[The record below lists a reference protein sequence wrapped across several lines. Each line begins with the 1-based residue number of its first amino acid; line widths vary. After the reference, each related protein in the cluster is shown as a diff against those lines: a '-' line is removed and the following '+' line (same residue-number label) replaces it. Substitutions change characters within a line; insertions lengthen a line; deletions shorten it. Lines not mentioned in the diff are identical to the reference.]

1 MTCTSIKLEFWINT
15 RPSSGCHINN
25 SETLEFKCLQL
36 GTIANEHVGNVE
48 YSTSFRLN
56 KEVNYLL
63 NEINFKPVLRSKNMK
78 KGNIQ
83 GVIAALL
90 CITYFESSVH
100 SQATVNPHERDT
112 RSAAPCAVNY
122 VKQGCFND
130 KTNPSQRTMSE
141 LLFQDRYKGKT
152 FSGQK
157 IDWNNWKTYLPELIC
172 RCAKAAGK
180 NGYAFFGIQHY
191 GECWS
196 SADAASRF
204 HIYGPNDKC
213 INTEFKSCDNQASD
227 EACSGV
233 NYANYV
239 YEISP
244 DTRSA
249 APCAVNYVKQGCF
262 NDKTKPS
269 QRTMSELLFQDR
281 YKGKTFSGQKIDWNN
296 WKTYLPELI
305 CRCAKAADNKG
316 YEFFGI
322 QHYGECWS
330 SADAASRFHIYGPND
345 KCINNEFKSCDN
357 LASDEAC
364 SGVNYANYVYE
375 IFPRVLRDAP
385 CAVNYLKQ
393 GCFNDKTKPS
403 QRTMSELL
411 FQDRHKGKTF
421 SGQKIDWNNWKTYL
435 PELICRCAKA
445 AGKKGYEFFGIQHYG
460 ECWSSADAA
469 SRFHIYGPND
479 KCINNEF
486 KSCDNLASDEAC
498 SGVNYANYVYEI
510 FPHDIRSAAPCAVN
524 YAKQGCFNDKT
535 KPSQR
540 TMSELLFQDRYKG
553 KTFSGQKIDWNNW
566 KTYLPELICRCAKA
580 AGNKGYEF
588 FGIQHYGECWS
599 SADAA
604 SRFHIYGPNDKCIN
618 NEFKS
623 CDNLASDEACSGV
636 NYANYVYE
644 ISPESPGG
652 SGVGLPI
659 NPEEY

>member
-130 KTNPSQRTMSE
+130 KTN
-141 LLFQDRYKGKT
+141 
-152 FSGQK
+152 
-157 IDWNNWKTYLPELIC
+157 
-172 RCAKAAGK
+172 
-180 NGYAFFGIQHY
+180 
-191 GECWS
+191 
-196 SADAASRF
+196 
-204 HIYGPNDKC
+204 
-213 INTEFKSCDNQASD
+213 
-227 EACSGV
+227 
-233 NYANYV
+233 
-239 YEISP
+239 
-244 DTRSA
+244 
-249 APCAVNYVKQGCF
+249 
-262 NDKTKPS
+262 PS